1 MHELNGATKV
11 AKRLRAQAGF
21 VVLKSPDVPS
31 VLIDLDCI
39 SDPAEEKALADN
51 AHIGR
56 LPPRRFG
63 RSRLSSC

>member
-1 MHELNGATKV
+1 MHELNGATKA
-11 AKRLRAQAGF
+11 AKRLRAQEGF
-21 VVLKSPDVPS
+21 VLKSPDVPS
-31 VLIDLDCI
+31 VLIDLDCL